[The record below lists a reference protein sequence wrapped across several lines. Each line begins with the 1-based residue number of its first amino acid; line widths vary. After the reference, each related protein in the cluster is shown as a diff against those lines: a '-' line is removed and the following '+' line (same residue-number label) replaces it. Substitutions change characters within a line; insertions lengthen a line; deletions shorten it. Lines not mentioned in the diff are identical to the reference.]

1 MIISGFPGIGK
12 TTIGK
17 KYKNIIDLDAMPY
30 IYELTNEQKNMS
42 YEKLK
47 GLDTRIKNNKWPNN
61 YIDEILEKQKIYDIV
76 LISQHKELLEE
87 LSNRKIEYI
96 VAFPEKDC
104 IEEYMERYSQRGNSK
119 EYISKKR
126 NTFYAQINYL
136 TENSENIIVLRA
148 GEYLEDVLLKK
159 GILLEKGKNQI

>member
-1 MIISGFPGIGK
+1 
-12 TTIGK
+12 
-17 KYKNIIDLDAMPY
+17 
-30 IYELTNEQKNMS
+30 
-42 YEKLK
+42 
-47 GLDTRIKNNKWPNN
+47 
-61 YIDEILEKQKIYDIV
+61 
-76 LISQHKELLEE
+76 
-87 LSNRKIEYI
+87 
-96 VAFPEKDC
+96 
-104 IEEYMERYSQRGNSK
+104 MERYSQRGNSK